1 MSAPSIIYKKFHKYK
16 PIQDFKGHQWFAL
29 TDNYGADVYGAITKS
44 YTFKKPPKLLDIGD
58 ADVRIMIEDEIKKK
72 DPNLVKYCHPDE
84 QYSGTT
90 GNKKCHSLIQDI
102 FGQEYDGTII
112 DIGNLK
118 SNSKYT
124 INDLEGA
131 TEIVIWKDYTDL
143 LEEIHEEDLSQKDL
157 SQKGLSDENIGKGI
171 NRKNRSKKK
180 GKRRRNRT
188 NKKGKRRRNRTN
200 KKGKRRRN
208 RTNKKETRRR
218 NKR

>member
-44 YTFKKPPKLLDIGD
+44 YNFKKPPKLLDIGD

-90 GNKKCHSLIQDI
+90 GNKKCHNLIQDI

-112 DIGNLK
+112 DIDNLK

-143 LEEIHEEDLSQKDL
+143 LEEIHEEDI

-171 NRKNRSKKK
+171 NKSKRINRTNKK
-180 GKRRRNRT
+180 GK

-200 KKGKRRRN
+200 KKG
-208 RTNKKETRRR
+208 NKK
-218 NKR
+218 KK

>member
-29 TDNYGADVYGAITKS
+29 TDNYGDDVYGAITKS

-102 FGQEYDGTII
+102 FGEEYDGTII
-112 DIGNLK
+112 DIDNLK

-143 LEEIHEEDLSQKDL
+143 LEEIHEEDVSQEDV

-171 NRKNRSKKK
+171 TKSK
-180 GKRRRNRT
+180 RRNRT
-188 NKKGKRRRNRTN
+188 NKKGKNKKGKRRKNRTN
-200 KKGKRRRN
+200 KKG
-208 RTNKKETRRR
+208 NKK
-218 NKR
+218 KK

>member
-29 TDNYGADVYGAITKS
+29 TDNYGDDVYGAITKS

-84 QYSGTT
+84 QYSGTK
-90 GNKKCHSLIQDI
+90 GNKKCHRLIQDI
-102 FGQEYDGTII
+102 FGEEYDGTII
-112 DIGNLK
+112 DIDNLK

-143 LEEIHEEDLSQKDL
+143 LEEIHEEEVSQEDV

-171 NRKNRSKKK
+171 TKSK
-180 GKRRRNRT
+180 RRNRT
-188 NKKGKRRRNRTN
+188 NKKGKNKKGKRRKNRTN
-200 KKGKRRRN
+200 KKG
-208 RTNKKETRRR
+208 NKK
-218 NKR
+218 KK

>member
-44 YTFKKPPKLLDIGD
+44 YNFKKPPKLLDIGD
-58 ADVRIMIEDEIKKK
+58 ADVRIMIEYEIKKK
-72 DPNLVKYCHPDE
+72 DPELVKYCHPDE

-90 GNKKCHSLIQDI
+90 GNKKCHNLIQDI
-102 FGQEYDGTII
+102 FGEEYDGTII

-143 LEEIHEEDLSQKDL
+143 LEEIHEEDV

-171 NRKNRSKKK
+171 NKSK
-180 GKRRRNRT
+180 RRNRT
-188 NKKGKRRRNRTN
+188 NKKGKNKKGKRRRNRTN
-200 KKGKRRRN
+200 KKG
-208 RTNKKETRRR
+208 NKK
-218 NKR
+218 KK

>member
-1 MSAPSIIYKKFHKYK
+1 
-16 PIQDFKGHQWFAL
+16 
-29 TDNYGADVYGAITKS
+29 
-44 YTFKKPPKLLDIGD
+44 
-58 ADVRIMIEDEIKKK
+58 MIEDEIKKK

-143 LEEIHEEDLSQKDL
+143 LEEIHEEEVSQEDV

-171 NRKNRSKKK
+171 TKSK
-180 GKRRRNRT
+180 RRNRT
-188 NKKGKRRRNRTN
+188 NKKGKNKKGKRRKNRTN
-200 KKGKRRRN
+200 KKG
-208 RTNKKETRRR
+208 NKK
-218 NKR
+218 KK

>member
-102 FGQEYDGTII
+102 FGEEYDGTII
-112 DIGNLK
+112 DIDNLK

-143 LEEIHEEDLSQKDL
+143 LEEIHEEEVSQEDV

-171 NRKNRSKKK
+171 TKSK
-180 GKRRRNRT
+180 RRNRT
-188 NKKGKRRRNRTN
+188 NKKGKNKKGKRRKNRTN
-200 KKGKRRRN
+200 KKG
-208 RTNKKETRRR
+208 NKK
-218 NKR
+218 KK

>member
-44 YTFKKPPKLLDIGD
+44 YNFKKPPNLLDIGD

-102 FGQEYDGTII
+102 FGEEYDGTII

-143 LEEIHEEDLSQKDL
+143 LEEIHEEEV

-171 NRKNRSKKK
+171 TKSK
-180 GKRRRNRT
+180 RRNRT
-188 NKKGKRRRNRTN
+188 NKKGKNKKGKRRRNRTN
-200 KKGKRRRN
+200 KKG
-208 RTNKKETRRR
+208 NKK
-218 NKR
+218 KK

>member
-29 TDNYGADVYGAITKS
+29 TDNYGDDVYGAITKS

-143 LEEIHEEDLSQKDL
+143 LEEIHEEDVSQEDV

-171 NRKNRSKKK
+171 NKSK
-180 GKRRRNRT
+180 RRNRT
-188 NKKGKRRRNRTN
+188 NKKGKNKKGKRRRNRTN
-200 KKGKRRRN
+200 KKQEEEIKD
-208 RTNKKETRRR
+208 K
-218 NKR
+218 

>member
-44 YTFKKPPKLLDIGD
+44 YNFKKPPKLLDIGD

-143 LEEIHEEDLSQKDL
+143 LEEIHEEEVSQEDV

-171 NRKNRSKKK
+171 TKSK
-180 GKRRRNRT
+180 RRNRT
-188 NKKGKRRRNRTN
+188 NKKGKNKKGKRRKNRTN
-200 KKGKRRRN
+200 KKG
-208 RTNKKETRRR
+208 NKK
-218 NKR
+218 KK

>member
-29 TDNYGADVYGAITKS
+29 TDNYGDDVYGAITKS

-102 FGQEYDGTII
+102 FGEEYDGTII
-112 DIGNLK
+112 DIDNLK

-143 LEEIHEEDLSQKDL
+143 LEEIHEEDVSQEDVSQEDV

-171 NRKNRSKKK
+171 NKSK
-180 GKRRRNRT
+180 RRNRT
-188 NKKGKRRRNRTN
+188 NKKGKNKKGKRRKNRTN
-200 KKGKRRRN
+200 KKG
-208 RTNKKETRRR
+208 NKK
-218 NKR
+218 KK

>member
-1 MSAPSIIYKKFHKYK
+1 MSAPSIIYKKFHTYK

-72 DPNLVKYCHPDE
+72 DPELVKYCHPDE

-143 LEEIHEEDLSQKDL
+143 LEEIHEEDLSQEEV
-157 SQKGLSDENIGKGI
+157 SQKGLSDENIGRGI
-171 NRKNRSKKK
+171 K
-180 GKRRRNRT
+180 RRNRT
-188 NKKGKRRRNRTN
+188 NKKGKN
-200 KKGKRRRN
+200 KKGKRRN
-208 RTNKKETRRR
+208 KTNKKG
-218 NKR
+218 NKKKK

>member
-29 TDNYGADVYGAITKS
+29 TDNYGDDVYGAITKS
-44 YTFKKPPKLLDIGD
+44 YNFKKPPNLLDIGD

-143 LEEIHEEDLSQKDL
+143 LEEIHEEEVSQEDV

-171 NRKNRSKKK
+171 TKSK
-180 GKRRRNRT
+180 RRNRT
-188 NKKGKRRRNRTN
+188 NKKGKNKKGKRRKNRTN
-200 KKGKRRRN
+200 KKG
-208 RTNKKETRRR
+208 NKK
-218 NKR
+218 KK

>member
-112 DIGNLK
+112 YIGNLK

-143 LEEIHEEDLSQKDL
+143 LEEIHEEEV

-171 NRKNRSKKK
+171 NKSK
-180 GKRRRNRT
+180 RRNRT
-188 NKKGKRRRNRTN
+188 NKKGKNKKGKRRRNRTN
-200 KKGKRRRN
+200 KKG
-208 RTNKKETRRR
+208 NKK
-218 NKR
+218 KK

>member
-1 MSAPSIIYKKFHKYK
+1 MKPNILLLYIMSAPSIIYKKFHKYK

-102 FGQEYDGTII
+102 FGEEYDGTII
-112 DIGNLK
+112 DIDNLK

-143 LEEIHEEDLSQKDL
+143 LEEIHEEEVSQEDV

-171 NRKNRSKKK
+171 TKSK
-180 GKRRRNRT
+180 RRNRT
-188 NKKGKRRRNRTN
+188 NKKGKNKKGKRRKNRTN
-200 KKGKRRRN
+200 KKG
-208 RTNKKETRRR
+208 NKK
-218 NKR
+218 KK

>member
-58 ADVRIMIEDEIKKK
+58 ADVRIMIEDEIKKR
-72 DPNLVKYCHPDE
+72 DPELVKYCHPDE

-102 FGQEYDGTII
+102 FGEEYDGTII

-143 LEEIHEEDLSQKDL
+143 LEEIHEEEVSQE
-157 SQKGLSDENIGKGI
+157 GLSDENIGKGI
-171 NRKNRSKKK
+171 K
-180 GKRRRNRT
+180 RRNRT
-188 NKKGKRRRNRTN
+188 NKKGKNKKGKRRRNRTN
-200 KKGKRRRN
+200 KKG
-208 RTNKKETRRR
+208 NKK
-218 NKR
+218 K

>member
-29 TDNYGADVYGAITKS
+29 TDNYGDDVYGAITKS

-102 FGQEYDGTII
+102 FGEEYDGTII
-112 DIGNLK
+112 DIDNLK

-143 LEEIHEEDLSQKDL
+143 LEEIHEEEVSQEDV

-171 NRKNRSKKK
+171 TKSK
-180 GKRRRNRT
+180 RRNRT
-188 NKKGKRRRNRTN
+188 NKKGKNKKGKRRKNRTN
-200 KKGKRRRN
+200 KKG
-208 RTNKKETRRR
+208 NKK
-218 NKR
+218 KK

>member
-29 TDNYGADVYGAITKS
+29 TDNYGDDVYGAITKS

-143 LEEIHEEDLSQKDL
+143 LEEIHEEEVSQEDV

-171 NRKNRSKKK
+171 TKSK
-180 GKRRRNRT
+180 RRNRT
-188 NKKGKRRRNRTN
+188 NKKGKNKKGKRRKNRTN
-200 KKGKRRRN
+200 KKG
-208 RTNKKETRRR
+208 NKK
-218 NKR
+218 KK

>member
-58 ADVRIMIEDEIKKK
+58 ADVRIMIEDEIKKN

-188 NKKGKRRRNRTN
+188 NKK
-200 KKGKRRRN
+200 
-208 RTNKKETRRR
+208 ETRRR

>member
-44 YTFKKPPKLLDIGD
+44 YNFKKPPKLLDIGD
-58 ADVRIMIEDEIKKK
+58 ADIRIMIEDEIKKN

-102 FGQEYDGTII
+102 FGEEYDGTII

-143 LEEIHEEDLSQKDL
+143 LEEIHEEEV

-171 NRKNRSKKK
+171 TKSK
-180 GKRRRNRT
+180 RRNRT
-188 NKKGKRRRNRTN
+188 NKKGKNKKGKRRRNRTN
-200 KKGKRRRN
+200 KKG
-208 RTNKKETRRR
+208 NKK
-218 NKR
+218 KK

>member
-44 YTFKKPPKLLDIGD
+44 YNFKKPPKLLDIGD
-58 ADVRIMIEDEIKKK
+58 ADVRIMIENEIKKK

-102 FGQEYDGTII
+102 FGEEYDGTII
-112 DIGNLK
+112 DIDNLK

-143 LEEIHEEDLSQKDL
+143 LEEIHEEEVSQEDVSQEDV

-171 NRKNRSKKK
+171 NKSK
-180 GKRRRNRT
+180 RRNRT
-188 NKKGKRRRNRTN
+188 NKKGKNKKGKRRRNRTN
-200 KKGKRRRN
+200 KKG
-208 RTNKKETRRR
+208 NKK
-218 NKR
+218 KK

>member
-1 MSAPSIIYKKFHKYK
+1 MRAPSIIYKKFHKYK

-29 TDNYGADVYGAITKS
+29 TDNYGDDVYGAITKS

-102 FGQEYDGTII
+102 FGEEYDGTII
-112 DIGNLK
+112 DIDNLK

-143 LEEIHEEDLSQKDL
+143 LEEIHEEEVSQEDV

-171 NRKNRSKKK
+171 TKSK
-180 GKRRRNRT
+180 RRNRT
-188 NKKGKRRRNRTN
+188 NKKGKNKKGKRRKNRTN
-200 KKGKRRRN
+200 KKG
-208 RTNKKETRRR
+208 NKK
-218 NKR
+218 KK

>member
-29 TDNYGADVYGAITKS
+29 TDNYGVDVYGAITKS
-44 YTFKKPPKLLDIGD
+44 YNFKKPPKLLDIGD

-143 LEEIHEEDLSQKDL
+143 LEEIHEEDV

-171 NRKNRSKKK
+171 NKSK
-180 GKRRRNRT
+180 RRNRT

-200 KKGKRRRN
+200 KKG
-208 RTNKKETRRR
+208 NKK
-218 NKR
+218 KK

>member
-29 TDNYGADVYGAITKS
+29 TDNYGDDVYGAITKS

-58 ADVRIMIEDEIKKK
+58 ADVRIMIEDEIKKN

-90 GNKKCHSLIQDI
+90 GNKKCHNLIQDI
-102 FGQEYDGTII
+102 FGEEYDGTII

-143 LEEIHEEDLSQKDL
+143 LEEIHEEDVSQEDV

-171 NRKNRSKKK
+171 NKSK
-180 GKRRRNRT
+180 RRNRT
-188 NKKGKRRRNRTN
+188 NKKGKNKKGKRRRNRTN
-200 KKGKRRRN
+200 KKG
-208 RTNKKETRRR
+208 NKK
-218 NKR
+218 KK

>member
-1 MSAPSIIYKKFHKYK
+1 M
-16 PIQDFKGHQWFAL
+16 
-29 TDNYGADVYGAITKS
+29 
-44 YTFKKPPKLLDIGD
+44 
-58 ADVRIMIEDEIKKK
+58 
-72 DPNLVKYCHPDE
+72 VKYCHPDE

-143 LEEIHEEDLSQKDL
+143 LEEIHEEDVSQEDVSQEDV

-171 NRKNRSKKK
+171 NKSK
-180 GKRRRNRT
+180 RRNRT
-188 NKKGKRRRNRTN
+188 NKKGN
-200 KKGKRRRN
+200 KK
-208 RTNKKETRRR
+208 KK
-218 NKR
+218 

>member
-44 YTFKKPPKLLDIGD
+44 YNFKKPPKLLDIGD
-58 ADVRIMIEDEIKKK
+58 ADVRIMIEDEINKK
-72 DPNLVKYCHPDE
+72 DPELVKYCHPDE

-90 GNKKCHSLIQDI
+90 GNKKCHNLIQDI

-143 LEEIHEEDLSQKDL
+143 LEEIHEEGV

-171 NRKNRSKKK
+171 NKSK
-180 GKRRRNRT
+180 RRNRT
-188 NKKGKRRRNRTN
+188 NKKGKNKKGKRRRNRTN
-200 KKGKRRRN
+200 KKG
-208 RTNKKETRRR
+208 NKK
-218 NKR
+218 KK

>member
-16 PIQDFKGHQWFAL
+16 PIQEFKGHQWFAL

-44 YTFKKPPKLLDIGD
+44 YNFKKPPNLLDIGD

-90 GNKKCHSLIQDI
+90 GNKKCHNLIQDI
-102 FGQEYDGTII
+102 FGEEYDGTII
-112 DIGNLK
+112 DIDNLK

-143 LEEIHEEDLSQKDL
+143 LEEIHEEDV

-171 NRKNRSKKK
+171 NKSK
-180 GKRRRNRT
+180 RRNRT
-188 NKKGKRRRNRTN
+188 NKKGKNKKGKRRRNRTN
-200 KKGKRRRN
+200 KKG
-208 RTNKKETRRR
+208 NKK
-218 NKR
+218 KK

>member
-44 YTFKKPPKLLDIGD
+44 YNFKKPPKLLDIGD
-58 ADVRIMIEDEIKKK
+58 ADVRIMIEDEINKKH
-72 DPNLVKYCHPDE
+72 PELVRYCHPDE

-143 LEEIHEEDLSQKDL
+143 LEEIHEEDV

-171 NRKNRSKKK
+171 NKSKRRNRTNKKGKSKK

-188 NKKGKRRRNRTN
+188 NKKGN
-200 KKGKRRRN
+200 KK
-208 RTNKKETRRR
+208 KK
-218 NKR
+218 

>member
-44 YTFKKPPKLLDIGD
+44 YNFKKPPNLLDIGD

-143 LEEIHEEDLSQKDL
+143 LEEIHEEEVSQEDV

-171 NRKNRSKKK
+171 TQKEEIELTKKEK
-180 GKRRRNRT
+180 T
-188 NKKGKRRRNRTN
+188 KKEKEEKIELT
-200 KKGKRRRN
+200 
-208 RTNKKETRRR
+208 KKETRRR